1 MKVKVDVDR
10 LTEGMFVSDLDCEW
24 TETSFLLEGV
34 LINGEEELAELR
46 RCCSHVYVDTERS
59 HESVVPDLRTLAS
72 QPAPAIETSS
82 LRQAEKEAEREEK
95 HFQEALRDARPI
107 HSRSKSYIET
117 LLEDVR
123 LGNSLDT
130 STARELVTEITESI
144 THSPNAMTW
153 LSHLKHRDEYT
164 VTHCMNTCILAVT
177 FGRYLGM
184 SKDELELMGLGALL
198 HDIGKMRIPL
208 EILNKP
214 GRLTPEEYDIVK
226 THAAKGHELLV
237 SKGDIPQESL
247 DIVLHHHERI
257 SGKGY
262 PHGMTGDQVN
272 RMTKIVSIVD
282 VYDAITSDRCYHDG
296 IAPYEA
302 LKNMYEW
309 ISEDF
314 EQDMVEQFIKCLG
327 IYPIGSM
334 VQLNLGQVG
343 IVVSASEKSRLRPI
357 VLLVINS
364 KGERYVKPKLINLA
378 HPRWRQGNQ
387 KLEIRKI
394 LGNEACD
401 IDLPQIIK
409 DESLIAP
416 DMH

>member
-1 MKVKVDVDR
+1 MKVKLEVER
-10 LTEGMFVSDLDCEW
+10 LTEGMFVSDLDCDW
-24 TETSFLLEGV
+24 ADTSFLLEGV
-34 LINGEEELAELR
+34 LITGGEELTELK
-46 RCCSHVYVDTERS
+46 RCCTHVYIDIERS
-59 HESVVPDLRTLAS
+59 HESVVPDLKTLARET
-72 QPAPAIETSS
+72 APATVTSS
-82 LRQAEKEAEREEK
+82 RDVLEKEAEREERK
-95 HFQEALRDARPI
+95 FQELLKEARPI
-107 HSRSKSYIET
+107 HSKTKTYIEG

-130 STARELVTEITESI
+130 NTARELVSEITENVS
-144 THSPNAMTW
+144 TSPNAMAW

-177 FGRYLGM
+177 FGRHLGM
-184 SKDELELMGLGALL
+184 SNEELQLMGLGALL
-198 HDIGKMRIPL
+198 HDIGKMKIPL

-214 GRLTPEEYDIVK
+214 GRLTPEEYEIVK
-226 THAAKGHELLV
+226 THSQEGYNLLAP
-237 SKGDIPQESL
+237 KGDIPQESL

-262 PHGMTGDQVN
+262 PHGFGADQIN
-272 RMTKIVSIVD
+272 LMTKVVSIVD

-296 IAPYEA
+296 MPPTDA

-314 EQDMVEQFIKCLG
+314 EQEMIEQFIKCLG

-334 VQLNLGQVG
+334 VRLNMGQVG
-343 IVVSASEKSRLRPI
+343 IVVSASEKSRLKPI

-378 HPRWRQGNQ
+378 HPRWREGSQR
-387 KLEIRKI
+387 LEINKI
-394 LGNEACD
+394 LSGKECD
-401 IDLPQIIK
+401 VDLPTVIK
-409 DESLIAP
+409 DESLI
-416 DMH
+416 

>member
-1 MKVKVDVDR
+1 MKVKLDVAS
-10 LTEGMFVSDLDCEW
+10 LKEGMFVSDLDCDW
-24 TETSFLLEGV
+24 AQTSFLLEGV
-34 LINGEEELAELR
+34 LISDDEELAELN
-46 RCCSHVYVDTERS
+46 RCCAHVYVDTERS
-59 HESVVPDLRTLAS
+59 HDSVLSELESLAS
-72 QPAPAIETSS
+72 RPPSAVATAAKQ
-82 LRQAEKEAEREEK
+82 QAEQEAEREEQD
-95 HFQEALRDARPI
+95 FQETLQEARPV
-107 HSRSKSYIET
+107 HSRAKSYIET
-117 LLEDVR
+117 LMDDVR

-130 STARELVTEITESI
+130 ATARDLVTEITESI
-144 THSPNAMTW
+144 THSPNAMVW

-184 SKDELELMGLGALL
+184 NKEELELMGLGALL
-198 HDIGKMRIPL
+198 HDIGKMRVPL

-214 GRLTPEEYDIVK
+214 GRLTPEEFEIIK
-226 THAAKGHELLV
+226 THASKGHELLV
-237 SKGDIPQESL
+237 SRGDIPRESL
-247 DIVLHHHERI
+247 DVVLHHHERI

-262 PHGMTGDQVN
+262 PHGLMGERVN

-296 IAPYEA
+296 IAPYAA

-314 EQDMVEQFIKCLG
+314 EQDLVEQFIKCLG
-327 IYPIGSM
+327 IYPVGSM
-334 VQLNLGQVG
+334 VQLNLGQIGV
-343 IVVSASEKSRLRPI
+343 VVSASEKSRLRPI

-378 HPRWRQGNQ
+378 HPRWRDGKQ

-394 LGNEACD
+394 LHNDECD
-401 IDLPQIIK
+401 IDLPSVIQ
-409 DESLIAP
+409 DESLI
-416 DMH
+416 

>member
-1 MKVKVDVDR
+1 MKVKLDVGSLR
-10 LTEGMFVSDLDCEW
+10 EGMFVSDLDCDW
-24 TETSFLLEGV
+24 SQTSFLLEGV
-34 LINGEEELAELR
+34 LISGEEELAELS

-59 HESVVPDLRTLAS
+59 HESVIPDLESLARRPP
-72 QPAPAIETSS
+72 PAVATASKRE
-82 LRQAEKEAEREEK
+82 AEKEAERDEK
-95 HFQEALRDARPI
+95 HFQEALREARPI
-107 HSRSKSYIET
+107 HSRTKTYIET
-117 LLEDVR
+117 LMEDVR

-130 STARELVTEITESI
+130 TTARHLVSEIAESI
-144 THSPNAMTW
+144 THSPNAMAW

-184 SKDELELMGLGALL
+184 DKDSLELMGLGALL

-214 GRLTPEEYDIVK
+214 GRLTPEEFEIVK
-226 THAAKGHELLV
+226 THAPKGHELLV
-237 SKGDIPQESL
+237 PKGDIPQESL
-247 DIVLHHHERI
+247 DIVLHHHERV

-262 PHGMTGDQVN
+262 PHGLNGDQVN
-272 RMTKIVSIVD
+272 QMTKVVSIVD

-296 IAPYEA
+296 MPPYEA

-314 EQDMVEQFIKCLG
+314 EQELVEQFIKCLG

-334 VQLNLGQVG
+334 VQLNMGQTG

-378 HPRWRQGNQ
+378 HPRWREGKQ

-394 LGNEACD
+394 LHNDECD
-401 IDLPQIIK
+401 IDLPAVIQ
-409 DESLIAP
+409 DESLI
-416 DMH
+416 

>member
-1 MKVKVDVDR
+1 MKVKLDVDR
-10 LTEGMFVSDLDCEW
+10 LREGMFVSDLDCNW
-24 TETSFLLEGV
+24 SETSFLLEGV
-34 LINGEEELAELR
+34 LITGEEELAELA
-46 RCCSHVYVDTERS
+46 RCCRYVYVDTERS
-59 HESVVPDLRTLAS
+59 HESVIPELESLAS
-72 QPAPAIETSS
+72 KAPPTAEPGSKRE
-82 LRQAEKEAEREEK
+82 LEKEAERDEK
-95 HFQEALRDARPI
+95 HFQQALREARPI
-107 HSRSKSYIET
+107 HGRTKTYIQT

-130 STARELVTEITESI
+130 ETARELVGQITENI
-144 THSPNAMTW
+144 TRSPNAMVW
-153 LSHLKHRDEYT
+153 LAHLKHRDEYT

-177 FGRYLGM
+177 FGRYLGLG
-184 SKDELELMGLGALL
+184 KEELELLGLGALL
-198 HDIGKMRIPL
+198 HDIGKMCVPL

-214 GRLTPEEYDIVK
+214 GRLTPEEYEIVK
-226 THAAKGHELLV
+226 THAARGHELLV
-237 SKGDIPQESL
+237 EKGGIPPESL

-262 PHGMTGDQVN
+262 PHGLDGSQVR

-296 IAPYEA
+296 MAPYDA

-314 EQDMVEQFIKCLG
+314 EQELVEQFIKCLG

-334 VQLNLGQVG
+334 VQLNMGQIG

-378 HPRWRQGNQ
+378 HPRWCEGSQ
-387 KLEIRKI
+387 KLEVRKI
-394 LGNEACD
+394 LHNNECD
-401 IDLPQIIK
+401 IDLPTVIQ
-409 DESLIAP
+409 DESLI
-416 DMH
+416 

>member
-1 MKVKVDVDR
+1 MKVKVNVDR
-10 LTEGMFVSDLDCEW
+10 LREGMFVSDLDCEW
-24 TETSFLLEGV
+24 TQTSFLLEGV
-34 LINGEEELAELR
+34 LIAGEEELAEFQ
-46 RCCSHVYVDTERS
+46 RCCSVVYVDTERS
-59 HESVVPDLRTLAS
+59 HDSVIPDLQTLARE
-72 QPAPAIETSS
+72 PASASVSTAQ
-82 LRQAEKEAEREEK
+82 QAEKEAEREEK
-95 HFQEALRDARPI
+95 HFQQALQAARPV
-107 HSRSKSYIET
+107 HGRTKTYIET

-130 STARELVTEITESI
+130 NTARELVTEITESI
-144 THSPNAMTW
+144 TRSPNAMVW

-184 SKDELELMGLGALL
+184 DKDALELMGLGALL
-198 HDIGKMRIPL
+198 HDIGKMSIPL

-214 GRLTPEEYDIVK
+214 GRLTPEEYEIVK
-226 THAAKGHELLV
+226 THAQKGHELLV
-237 SKGDIPQESL
+237 SKGGIPQESL

-262 PHGMTGDQVN
+262 PHGLMGEQVN

-314 EQDMVEQFIKCLG
+314 EKELVEQFIKCLG

-334 VQLNLGQVG
+334 IQLNLGQIG

-378 HPRWRQGNQ
+378 HPRWREGKQ

-394 LGNEACD
+394 LQNDECD
-401 IDLPQIIK
+401 IDLPSVIQ
-409 DESLIAP
+409 DESLI
-416 DMH
+416 

>member
-1 MKVKVDVDR
+1 MKVKVNVDR
-10 LTEGMFVSDLDCEW
+10 LREGMFVSDLDCEW

-34 LINGEEELAELR
+34 LIAGEEELGELQ
-46 RCCSHVYVDTERS
+46 RCCRVVYVDTERS
-59 HESVVPDLRTLAS
+59 HESVLPDLQTLARE
-72 QPAPAIETSS
+72 PAPVAATVPGKQ
-82 LRQAEKEAEREEK
+82 QAEKEAEREEK
-95 HFQEALRDARPI
+95 HFQQALQEARPV
-107 HSRSKSYIET
+107 HSRTKTYIET

-130 STARELVTEITESI
+130 NTARQLVTEVTESI
-144 THSPNAMTW
+144 TRSPNAMAW

-184 SKDELELMGLGALL
+184 DKDSLELMGLGALL
-198 HDIGKMRIPL
+198 HDIGKMSIPL

-214 GRLTPEEYDIVK
+214 GRLTPEEYEIVK
-226 THAAKGHELLV
+226 THAQKGHELLV
-237 SKGDIPQESL
+237 SKGDIPRESL

-262 PHGMTGDQVN
+262 PHGLMGDQVN

-296 IAPYEA
+296 MAPYEA
-302 LKNMYEW
+302 LKNMYSW

-334 VQLNLGQVG
+334 VQLNLGQIG

-378 HPRWRQGNQ
+378 HPRWREGKQ
-387 KLEIRKI
+387 KLEVRKI
-394 LGNEACD
+394 INNDECD
-401 IDLPQIIK
+401 IDLPSVIQ
-409 DESLIAP
+409 DESLI
-416 DMH
+416 